1 MCMLRRRPQVK
12 KEITK
17 ATLARTQQTS
27 AKKKPAKKKAAKKP
41 AKKKAKKPKKKAK
54 KKKKKKKKKKAKKKK
69 KKKKKKAKK
78 TKYPGGKR
86 PKGVHKSKAS
96 IAAGKK
102 VAAAMK
108 KKGVGLFAVKTLSAD
123 LAAICGKTKM
133 PRTEVTKAL
142 WGYIKKNKLN
152 KGRTIT
158 PDAKLKKVLPAA
170 SSAGCAF
177 RTDCILMY
185 SVARAETWFLQAHP
199 LGIEVLPQG
208 LRVLWVSRRGQS
220 RSDTFALPPRLSMF
234 KMPGMLKKHIK

>member
-1 MCMLRRRPQVK
+1 MCILRRRPQVK

-41 AKKKAKKPKKKAK
+41 TKKAKKPKKKKAKKKKAK
-54 KKKKKKKKKKAKKKK
+54 KKKKKKKKKKV
-69 KKKKKKAKK
+69 

-102 VAAAMK
+102 IAAAQK
-108 KKGVGLFAVKTLSAD
+108 KKGVGLFATKTLSAD

-133 PRTEVTKAL
+133 SRPEMTKAL

-158 PDAKLKKVLPAA
+158 PDAKLKKVLPSN

-177 RTDCILMY
+177 RTDCTL
-185 SVARAETWFLQAHP
+185 
-199 LGIEVLPQG
+199 
-208 LRVLWVSRRGQS
+208 
-220 RSDTFALPPRLSMF
+220 
-234 KMPGMLKKHIK
+234 

>member
-1 MCMLRRRPQVK
+1 MCILRRRPQVK

-41 AKKKAKKPKKKAK
+41 KKKAAKKPKKKKAKKKKAK

-69 KKKKKKAKK
+69 KKKKKKKVV
-78 TKYPGGKR
+78 KYPGGKR
-86 PKGVHKSKAS
+86 PKGVHKSKAM

-102 VAAAMK
+102 TAAAQK
-108 KKGVGLFAVKTLSAD
+108 KKGVGLFATKTLSAD
-123 LAAICGKTKM
+123 LAAVCGKTKM
-133 PRTEVTKAL
+133 SRLEVTKAL

-158 PDAKLKKVLPAA
+158 PDAKLKKVLPSN

-177 RTDCILMY
+177 RTDC
-185 SVARAETWFLQAHP
+185 
-199 LGIEVLPQG
+199 
-208 LRVLWVSRRGQS
+208 
-220 RSDTFALPPRLSMF
+220 
-234 KMPGMLKKHIK
+234 ML

>member
-1 MCMLRRRPQVK
+1 MCILRRRPQVK

-41 AKKKAKKPKKKAK
+41 TKKAKKKKAKKKKAK

-69 KKKKKKAKK
+69 KKKKKKKVV
-78 TKYPGGKR
+78 KYPGGKR

-102 VAAAMK
+102 IAAAQK
-108 KKGVGLFAVKTLSAD
+108 KKGVGLFATKTLSAD

-133 PRTEVTKAL
+133 SRPEMTKAL

-158 PDAKLKKVLPAA
+158 PDAKLKKVLPSN

-177 RTDCILMY
+177 RTDCTL
-185 SVARAETWFLQAHP
+185 
-199 LGIEVLPQG
+199 
-208 LRVLWVSRRGQS
+208 
-220 RSDTFALPPRLSMF
+220 
-234 KMPGMLKKHIK
+234 